1 MITISNMSARN
12 RDQMELIEALGY
24 VNDAQVTEQL
34 KVANLLKLYDI
45 WLARNDLEKAEA
57 YLNQA
62 TEIMENPTQVGG
74 IF

>member
-1 MITISNMSARN
+1 VITISNMSARN

>member
-1 MITISNMSARN
+1 
-12 RDQMELIEALGY
+12 MELIEALGY